1 MASIAVPSA
10 STILVIGGGP
20 GGSYSAAVLA
30 REGLDVVLLEADKFP
45 RYHVGESQLASLRH
59 FLRFIDLEKEF
70 EEFGFQRKDG
80 AGFKLNRHKREGY
93 TDFVSQDPNN
103 FSWNTVR
110 SQADELML
118 RHASKCGAKVFEET
132 KVTELEFEGSEQSG
146 RPVAALWKQKSGATG
161 RITFSYLVD
170 ASGRNGIMS
179 TRYLKNR
186 QFNSLLKNVACW
198 GYWEGTGK
206 YLPGTSREN
215 SPLFEALADESGW
228 AWFIPLHDGTTSVGI
243 VMNQDISN
251 EKKAKAKESGEDT
264 SLVAHYLSELKR
276 APNVLALIGD
286 GVHIKKSDA
295 PLISAASDYSYSATS
310 YAGPHYRIVGDAGA
324 FIDPYFS
331 SGVHL
336 AISGGLS
343 AAATICAEM
352 KGGCTS
358 TEAIAWHSAKVD
370 TSYTRFMLVVL
381 SAYHQIKSQE
391 APVLSNKDEDNFD
404 RAFDFFRPS
413 KYRTDWTFI
422 QGNTDVG
429 RKLQG
434 DDLRRTVEFCAKHA
448 YEPSLPEERKELV
461 EKFGDPLRVLSAE
474 SAEDSEQVATEKRIL
489 KGVAIRKLMRTED
502 IVHIDNFVADNLLG
516 YKLRL
521 IRGSLG
527 LEKVL

>member
-336 AISGGLS
+336 AISG
-343 AAATICAEM
+343 
-352 KGGCTS
+352 
-358 TEAIAWHSAKVD
+358 V
-370 TSYTRFMLVVL
+370 
-381 SAYHQIKSQE
+381 
-391 APVLSNKDEDNFD
+391 
-404 RAFDFFRPS
+404 
-413 KYRTDWTFI
+413 I